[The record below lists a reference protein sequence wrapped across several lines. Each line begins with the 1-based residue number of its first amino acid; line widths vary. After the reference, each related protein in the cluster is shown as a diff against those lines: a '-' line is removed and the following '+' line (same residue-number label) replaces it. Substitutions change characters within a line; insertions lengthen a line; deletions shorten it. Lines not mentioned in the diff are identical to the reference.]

1 MTILDAPNR
10 SVCTVKREVT
20 NTPLQALV
28 MMNDPQFVEA
38 ARILAER
45 IQRQGDKD
53 LLSRLVLAFRLLTGR
68 QPKGDEIELLVN
80 CYHHNHNRFE
90 QNSEATKA
98 LLSVGERPFD
108 ETLPQTETAAFTVVA
123 NLIMNYDG
131 FYMKR

>member
-90 QNSEATKA
+90 QNSEATKPCFRSA
-98 LLSVGERPFD
+98 NVPSMKCYHRLKQQLLLSS
-108 ETLPQTETAAFTVVA
+108 
-123 NLIMNYDG
+123 LI
-131 FYMKR
+131 